1 MVSRAVGHNRL
12 WPSAPGRPR
21 GRRRAGRSS
30 GAGRAAAAPPV
41 PALSRPR
48 RRAAEPALPGIL
60 DSEGH
65 GPQLTAG
72 GARRAA
78 ARPDIYLILLGF
90 IVLAAGLTWIVPA
103 GSFERAVLPDGREV
117 VIPGSY
123 RVVESSP
130 AGFLELVTAVPK
142 GLREASSIVFL
153 VLLVGGSVGVVHRAG
168 ILDLGI
174 RALTRRLGG
183 RSELL
188 IPVLMAAFSAVAAL
202 VGTPELAIAYLPV
215 VLPLLLRLGYDTVTA
230 TAVALIP
237 TSLGYA
243 FGVTAPSTIGI
254 GHALAGLP
262 MFSGAG
268 FRSASFAA
276 VQMMAAVFV
285 LRYARRVRTR
295 PETALNPEG
304 DAALRRAAGPDAA
317 AESPPAPRRL
327 AWAAV
332 AALVLFLGSVAAF
345 VVLRLGFEGISG
357 LFVLT
362 AVVASVVAGR
372 GANRICDDFNS
383 AFRDMLVGAL
393 ICGLARGVS
402 VVMVEASILDT
413 VVFHLAALV
422 AALPEELTA
431 VGILYAQSAFNFLVP
446 SGSGQSLLTLPI
458 LVPVGDLIGVT
469 RQVVVLA
476 THWGDGITNIVF
488 PTSGYFLATLVIG
501 RVSLRVWLRFYL
513 PLFWY
518 VLGFATVGLV
528 VAHAIPLGPF

>member
-1 MVSRAVGHNRL
+1 MAGGFR
-12 WPSAPGRPR
+12 PSPPGAA
-21 GRRRAGRSS
+21 RRARFP
-30 GAGRAAAAPPV
+30 APPAAAA
-41 PALSRPR
+41 
-48 RRAAEPALPGIL
+48 RRAAPTPASARPPPPPGIL
-60 DSEGH
+60 DGEGRT
-65 GPQLTAG
+65 PDLTAG
-72 GARRAA
+72 DARRAP

-90 IVLAAGLTWIVPA
+90 IVLATGLTWVVPA
-103 GSFERAVLPDGREV
+103 GSFERAVLPDGRELV
-117 VIPGSY
+117 VPGSY

-130 AGFLELVTAVPK
+130 AGFPELVTAVPK
-142 GLREASSIVFL
+142 GLRDASSIVFL

-174 RALTRRLGG
+174 RALSRRLGG

-188 IPVLMAAFSAVAAL
+188 LAALMAAFSSVAAL

-215 VLPLLLRLGYDTVTA
+215 ILPLLLRLGYDTVTA

-237 TSLGYA
+237 TTLGYA

-268 FRSASFAA
+268 FRSASFAVA
-276 VQMMAAVFV
+276 QAMAAVFV
-285 LRYARRVRTR
+285 LRYARRVRDR

-304 DAALRRAAGPDAA
+304 DAAFRRAAG
-317 AESPPAPRRL
+317 AEAEEPPPAPRRL
-327 AWAAV
+327 VVAAV
-332 AALVLFLGSVAAF
+332 AALVLFLGSIAAF
-345 VVLRLGFEGISG
+345 IVLQLGFEGISG
-357 LFVLT
+357 LFLLT
-362 AVVASVVAGR
+362 AVAASVIAGR

-383 AFRDMLVGAL
+383 AFRDMLAGAL
-393 ICGLARGVS
+393 ICGVARGVS
-402 VVMVEASILDT
+402 VVMVEANILDT
-413 VVFHLAALV
+413 VVFHLAAPV
-422 AALPEELTA
+422 ASLPDELTA
-431 VGILYAQSAFNFLVP
+431 VGILYVQSAFNFLVP

-458 LVPVGDLIGVT
+458 LLPVGDLVGVT

-528 VAHAIPLGPF
+528 VAHAISLGPF

>member
-1 MVSRAVGHNRL
+1 MAAGFRPLRRRRGGERGSARSRGRPGGGPA
-12 WPSAPGRPR
+12 SARSGAGEGSPGRP
-21 GRRRAGRSS
+21 
-30 GAGRAAAAPPV
+30 
-41 PALSRPR
+41 
-48 RRAAEPALPGIL
+48 PGIL
-60 DSEGH
+60 GGEGRT
-65 GPQLTAG
+65 PDLTAG

-90 IVLAAGLTWIVPA
+90 IVLAVGLTWVVPA
-103 GSFERAVLPDGREV
+103 GSFERAVLPDGREL

-142 GLREASSIVFL
+142 GLRDASSIVFL

-230 TAVALIP
+230 TAVALVP
-237 TSLGYA
+237 TTLGYA

-268 FRSASFAA
+268 FRSASFAL
-276 VQMMAAVFV
+276 VQTMAAIFV
-285 LRYARRVRTR
+285 LRYARRVRAR

-304 DAALRRAAGPDAA
+304 DAALRRAAGTDAEESLEESLE
-317 AESPPAPRRL
+317 ESPPAPRRL
-327 AWAAV
+327 VLAAV
-332 AALVLFLGSVAAF
+332 AALVLFLGSVTAF

-362 AVVASVVAGR
+362 AVVVSAVAGR
-372 GANRICDDFNS
+372 GANRICDDFNA

-393 ICGLARGVS
+393 ICGVARGVS

-413 VVFHLAALV
+413 VVFHLAGLV

-528 VAHAIPLGPF
+528 VAHAISLGPF

>member
-1 MVSRAVGHNRL
+1 MAADSG
-12 WPSAPGRPR
+12 PSPPAAPAPARVPASPGGGPALARP
-21 GRRRAGRSS
+21 
-30 GAGRAAAAPPV
+30 GAGGG
-41 PALSRPR
+41 SPR
-48 RRAAEPALPGIL
+48 RPPGIL
-60 DSEGH
+60 DREGRIPH
-65 GPQLTAG
+65 LTAG
-72 GARRAA
+72 DARRAA

-90 IVLAAGLTWIVPA
+90 IVLAAALTWIVPA
-103 GSFERAVLPDGREV
+103 GSFKRAVLPDGREV
-117 VIPGSY
+117 VLPGSY

-130 AGFLELVTAVPK
+130 AGFFELVTAVPK
-142 GLREASSIVFL
+142 GLRDASSIVFL
-153 VLLVGGSVGVVHRAG
+153 VLLAGGSVGVIHRAG

-188 IPVLMAAFSAVAAL
+188 LPALMAAFAAVAAL

-215 VLPLLLRLGYDTVTA
+215 ILPLLLRLGYDTVTA

-268 FRSASFAA
+268 FRSASFAI
-276 VQMMAAVFV
+276 VQTMAAVFV
-285 LRYARRVRTR
+285 LRYARRVRAR

-304 DAALRRAAGPDAA
+304 DAALRPAAGTDPGE
-317 AESPPAPRRL
+317 ESAPAPRRL
-327 AWAAV
+327 ALAAV

-345 VVLRLGFEGISG
+345 VVLRLGFEEIGG

-362 AVVASVVAGR
+362 AVTASVIAGR

-383 AFRDMLVGAL
+383 AFRDLLAGAL
-393 ICGLARGVS
+393 ICGVARGVS
-402 VVMVEASILDT
+402 VVMVEANILDT